1 MLSKRLGDAVTVVVD
16 PHLRILLFLIDW
28 LRWRWDSF
36 VDVSRCVV
44 GLLHFTA
51 PRVSEKSLAGYVA
64 ASWSSV
70 VMVAILVDLIEDSDE
85 ILLVLFPCFLDSVNL
100 ILCCGKLGSVVL
112 QFES

>member
-1 MLSKRLGDAVTVVVD
+1 MLSKRLGDAITVIVD

-28 LRWRWDSF
+28 LRWRWDSV
-36 VDVSRCVV
+36 VDVSRCIV

-70 VMVAILVDLIEDSDE
+70 VMVAILVNLIENPGE
-85 ILLVLFPCFLDSVNL
+85 ILL
-100 ILCCGKLGSVVL
+100 
-112 QFES
+112 

>member
-28 LRWRWDSF
+28 LRWRWDS
-36 VDVSRCVV
+36 VGDSRGVA

-70 VMVAILVDLIEDSDE
+70 VMVAILVNLIENPGE
-85 ILLVLFPCFLDSVNL
+85 ILL
-100 ILCCGKLGSVVL
+100 
-112 QFES
+112 